1 MFKRDIETYN
11 KNTTNR
17 GVLYLIGLVL
27 IVLISLIKVCVG
39 VVHDIH
45 YRNVNAE
52 QNFIFKPKPNA
63 DLNYDVLLSVE
74 DTNMEIKNLWKYE
87 VKPLK
92 NSEELAEQKALEDLR
107 DYFLV
112 NGVLRGNILKT
123 TIHRYST
130 DDTKPYIVQR
140 VSFGKDLDLLLHLA
154 FKVELKRNRLTGS
167 SYLMFIDG
175 GTYDLERTLNQA
187 YYCDNIR
194 IELFDKEPKK
204 L

>member
-17 GVLYLIGLVL
+17 GVLYIIGLVL
-27 IVLISLIKVCVG
+27 IILISLIKICVG

-45 YRNVNAE
+45 YRNANTE

-74 DTNMEIKNLWKYE
+74 DTNMELKDLWKYE
-87 VKPLK
+87 VKPLR
-92 NSEELAEQKALEDLR
+92 NSEELAEQKAFEDLR

-112 NGVLRGNILKT
+112 NEVLRGDILKT
-123 TIHRYST
+123 TVHRYYK

-154 FKVELKRNRLTGS
+154 FKVELKYNKLTGS
-167 SYLMFIDG
+167 SYLVFIDG
-175 GTYDLERTLNQA
+175 GTYDLERTLNQT